1 MFLWHD
7 IFLDVVVWCALENLF
22 FFFFQISVIVMCFHH
37 VIVVACVVLKH
48 FPTLILCFVVGS
60 CCCLCAKCCG
70 YFTSFCAGLH
80 IFIRFFLFFCL
91 SSHYRPWLTLAVPAA
106 LSIQV
111 HCAHARDLSHMHKCW
126 PDSLDVSQG
135 QACHRRWHIDQQ
147 WPSFCAHGRQ
157 HLMINVEHK
166 ASSGA
171 DTLTAC
177 D

>member
-1 MFLWHD
+1 MTWYFFRCSCLVYPW
-7 IFLDVVVWCALENLF
+7 NF
-22 FFFFQISVIVMCFHH
+22 FFFFKSVWLSCVSIMSLSLRASCWNTFPHSFSVLLSAVAAVLCDMLRLFHILLCRFAHIYQI
-37 VIVVACVVLKH
+37 L
-48 FPTLILCFVVGS
+48 
-60 CCCLCAKCCG
+60 
-70 YFTSFCAGLH
+70 SF
-80 IFIRFFLFFCL
+80 FFCL

>member
-1 MFLWHD
+1 MTWYFFRCSCLVYPW
-7 IFLDVVVWCALENLF
+7 NF
-22 FFFFQISVIVMCFHH
+22 FFFFSNQCDCH
-37 VIVVACVVLKH
+37 V
-48 FPTLILCFVVGS
+48 FPSCHCRCMRRVETLSHIHSLF
-60 CCCLCAKCCG
+60 CCRQLLLFCATCCG